1 MKKKKTLIISLIMVF
16 IIIIA
21 IGIILY
27 INMNKK
33 AKTLD
38 CVIEKQEYTIFN
50 FSYLV
55 TGHCV
60 NNSSKDYSHVKLF
73 FKCYN
78 KEGKYVGDATG
89 NNKIGKTGVKKGETL
104 EYTAMLNDNGSKKVD
119 YCDFDR
125 VEVKEAEKS
134 NKKSN

>member
-1 MKKKKTLIISLIMVF
+1 MKKKKGVIIGLIIVS
-16 IIIIA
+16 IIIII
-21 IGIILY
+21 IGIILW

-60 NNSSKDYSHVKLF
+60 NNSSKDYSHVKIF

-89 NNKIGKTGVKKGETL
+89 NNKIITSSVKKGDTL
-104 EYTAMLNDNGSKKVD
+104 EYTAMLNDDGSKKVD
-119 YCDFDR
+119 HCDFDR
-125 VEVKEAEKS
+125 VEVKEVKKN